1 MAFQYGTVN
10 SGDMSTHYHARSL
23 IKIGI
28 SQGIE
33 KEKLIYQVDL
43 MIKKVKKGKSI
54 AQIADELECSEDEI
68 RTCYDAVV
76 SSRPEYDIDTILN
89 SAAAAS

>member
-1 MAFQYGTVN
+1 
-10 SGDMSTHYHARSL
+10 MSTHYHARSL

-33 KEKLIYQVDL
+33 K
-43 MIKKVKKGKSI
+43 GKSI
-54 AQIADELECSEDEI
+54 AQIADERECSEDEI

>member
-1 MAFQYGTVN
+1 MAFQYVTVN

-33 KEKLIYQVDL
+33 KGKLIYQVDL
-43 MIKKVKKGKSI
+43 MIKKVKKEKALHRLLMNWN
-54 AQIADELECSEDEI
+54 AQRMRSGHVMTLLFLPG
-68 RTCYDAVV
+68 RNMT
-76 SSRPEYDIDTILN
+76 
-89 SAAAAS
+89 